1 VAVSV
6 TGARSGAI
14 SAAFPRTDTNKTHLE
29 RDMLLG
35 AAWDTID
42 IANPIA
48 LKLGVLI
55 CLDYL
60 SRDAA
65 PFRAYVGDKIGA
77 CRLLAVPSLTPH
89 HTIGEFNARSTSEA
103 KRLGRAVVYANIANG
118 GGTSI
123 LVDSGMDMP
132 HAEFPYGIPELAR
145 CEEGIVVADI
155 DCELTAPDE
164 KPSRLFS
171 DRTAAVPIA
180 AALLRYATVEEEVSA
195 NTQMARIF
203 GQCDMNSCL
212 SLSNAVESNDTALR
226 QLADQSPQTRQLRLN
241 MLLDRHDQEGG
252 PWFDRED
259 KFQLV
264 ELASRVPGPLPA
276 VAAHSIFDQQSS
288 EDLQQIERALSVSQN
303 MPIGM
308 LAIATAF
315 AMLTVCNNK
324 PLENVASM
332 TMALVGL
339 LGRESSDT
347 SEKDT
352 LASIE
357 PVALQRIGPVVSR
370 FTLWRTSIAEHAWLT
385 TRLYEW
391 WMREADVAN
400 VRPFLSRMEVP
411 GSDSEQR
418 SCLTSCSTYW
428 KRQ

>member
-1 VAVSV
+1 MDWRKNAGRELRKLHCEYQQKRIAEVLGVCRAWGVHLVVFPEYSVPPECLEALLPLTRDMTVVFGTHAVEPKLLSDGLYARIGSSSPQPGTSVAPVAIN
-6 TGARSGAI
+6 GALHCYQ
-14 SAAFPRTDTNKTHLE
+14 PKLNKTHLE

-35 AAWDTID
+35 VAWDTID
-42 IANPIA
+42 IANPIT

-145 CEEGIVVADI
+145 CEEGVVVADI

-212 SLSNAVESNDTALR
+212 SLSNAVESNDAALR
-226 QLADQSPQTRQLRLN
+226 QLADESPQTRQLRLN
-241 MLLDRHDQEGG
+241 MLLDRHDQ
-252 PWFDRED
+252 FREPED
-259 KFQLV
+259 FLRLLRDV
-264 ELASRVPGPLPA
+264 PLSEAVYPSSDVDALRLEVAEHLASTFKTTNDDA
-276 VAAHSIFDQQSS
+276 EAMDSI
-288 EDLQQIERALSVSQN
+288 RRR
-303 MPIGM
+303 
-308 LAIATAF
+308 LA
-315 AMLTVCNNK
+315 
-324 PLENVASM
+324 
-332 TMALVGL
+332 
-339 LGRESSDT
+339 
-347 SEKDT
+347 
-352 LASIE
+352 
-357 PVALQRIGPVVSR
+357 
-370 FTLWRTSIAEHAWLT
+370 
-385 TRLYEW
+385 
-391 WMREADVAN
+391 
-400 VRPFLSRMEVP
+400 
-411 GSDSEQR
+411 EQR
-418 SCLTSCSTYW
+418 
-428 KRQ
+428 RGGMR